1 MHSKDELTNGT
12 LHDILI
18 SDGELKE
25 TIITYVGNKLNP
37 ENDEITVA
45 MVIEVLAGEFPE
57 IVLALAEEN
66 YIRGY
71 TQGVEDAAFEK
82 TNRRGTPT
90 SPGAG
95 NGNK

>member
-1 MHSKDELTNGT
+1 MHSKDKLTNGI

-37 ENDEITVA
+37 ENDEVTVA
-45 MVIEVLAGEFPE
+45 MVIGVLAEEFPE

-71 TQGVEDAAFEK
+71 TQGVEDTALEK
-82 TNRRGTPT
+82 GNRRGVPT
-90 SPGAG
+90 YPGTG
-95 NGNK
+95 HGDK